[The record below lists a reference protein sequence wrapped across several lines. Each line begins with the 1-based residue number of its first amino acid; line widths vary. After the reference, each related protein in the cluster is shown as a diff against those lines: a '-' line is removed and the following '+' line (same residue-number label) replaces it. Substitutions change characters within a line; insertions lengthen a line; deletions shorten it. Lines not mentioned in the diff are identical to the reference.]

1 MELTKETLE
10 KLAKLPTGNVAD
22 NNNSAARQG
31 VMDSG
36 IKPIDPKSHIVGRA
50 VTVKCQPGDNL
61 AIHQG
66 IYAAQPGDV
75 LVCDLRGYNQGGH
88 FGDIM
93 ALACKVRG
101 LAGVVLDGSCR
112 DSEDIKALGFP
123 VFSRGLNPSGTVKAS
138 LGQINV
144 PVICGGVEVN
154 PGDIILGDCDGV
166 VVVPQEQEDE
176 VFEKALAKYEKEQHI
191 VEQLFAG
198 KTTLEI
204 YGFDKLIEKLENILT
219 IGVSTGGDFAPGC
232 KSNER
237 PL

>member
-10 KLAKLPTGNVAD
+10 KLSALPTGNVAD
-22 NNNSAARQG
+22 NNNSIARQG

-61 AIHQG
+61 ALHQG

-75 LVCDLRGYNQGGH
+75 LVCDLRGYDQGGH

-112 DSEDIKALGFP
+112 DSEDIKELGFP
-123 VFSRGLNPSGTVKAS
+123 VFSRGFNPSGTVKAS

-144 PVICGGVEVN
+144 PITCGGVEVH
-154 PGDIILGDCDGV
+154 PGDMILGDCDGV
-166 VVVPQEQEDE
+166 VVVRRTQEDE
-176 VFEKALAKYEKEQHI
+176 VFEKSLAKFEKEQHI
-191 VEQLFAG
+191 VEQLLAG

-204 YGFDKLIEKLENILT
+204 YGFDKLIEKLENM
-219 IGVSTGGDFAPGC
+219 
-232 KSNER
+232 
-237 PL
+237 